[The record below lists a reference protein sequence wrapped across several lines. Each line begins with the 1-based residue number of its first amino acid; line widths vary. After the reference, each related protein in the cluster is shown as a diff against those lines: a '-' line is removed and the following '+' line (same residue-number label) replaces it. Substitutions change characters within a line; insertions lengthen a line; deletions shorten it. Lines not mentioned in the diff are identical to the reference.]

1 MKVLC
6 VQVASYIFF
15 FLLCVLL
22 LDTSREIEL
31 RQFEAS
37 CFEQSKKL
45 LKTQTSH
52 DIKNADIHNTRITY
66 ERERKRNAERFL
78 PTFASSIQSN
88 ETHAS
93 LYCVSNGKFEICH
106 KATCQRTPSWR
117 TRSNNNNN
125 NSKKLLHQ
133 HHRSSSSN
141 NNNNNNKEMTRR
153 KLSRHRRI

>member
-1 MKVLC
+1 MSSPPPRHLEK
-6 VQVASYIFF
+6 SNFDGSI
-15 FLLCVLL
+15 
-22 LDTSREIEL
+22 L
-31 RQFEAS
+31 RT
-37 CFEQSKKL
+37 KNRK
-45 LKTQTSH
+45 KTQTSR
-52 DIKNADIHNTRITY
+52 DIKNATKKHTTLKSVSRIYTTHASHT
-66 ERERKRNAERFL
+66 RERKRNAERFL

-88 ETHAS
+88 ETLAS

-125 NSKKLLHQ
+125 NNKKLL
-133 HHRSSSSN
+133 HHRSSSSSNNNN